1 MNKEKSILAKRWMTP
16 AIHIIVW
23 SLIFYSPVMF
33 SSALGKSM
41 ELKGFLHFSA
51 FPVSLLITFY
61 VNYFIF
67 IDLFLFKRHL
77 TRFLLSNILLIAFV
91 SVCLHYWNTYLGPGP
106 GPERFSPPF
115 IFIISRN
122 LLTLT
127 LTAALSVALKVTADW
142 YRREQKQKELEKEMA
157 AAELQNLKSQL
168 NPHFLFNTLNNIYSL
183 TATNQTQ
190 AQYAIHSLS
199 KLLRYILYDNDKP
212 AIPLANE
219 ISFINSYF
227 ELMSLRLN
235 EKVHLSVKMPDPDE
249 CNGATVAP
257 LIFITLIENAFK
269 HGVSPTEESEISIS
283 IKLERSEKLVC
294 SIINSNF
301 PKSDEDRSGSGIGLE
316 NLRKRLALIYPD
328 RYMLKEENDGK
339 HHTSLLVINL

>member
-1 MNKEKSILAKRWMTP
+1 MNKERSIHAKRWMTP

-33 SSALGKSM
+33 SGALGKSM
-41 ELKGFLHFSA
+41 ELKEFLHFSA

-61 VNYFIF
+61 VNYFIL

-77 TRFLLSNILLIAFV
+77 TRFLLSNILLITFV

-115 IFIISRN
+115 IFIMARN

-183 TATNQTQ
+183 TATNQKQ

-212 AIPLANE
+212 DIPLTNE
-219 ISFINSYF
+219 ISFIKSYV
-227 ELMSLRLN
+227 ELMSLRLH
-235 EKVHLSVKMPDPDE
+235 ERVHLSVTMPEGDE
-249 CNGATVAP
+249 CNGFSVAP

-269 HGVSPTEESEISIS
+269 HGVSPTEESEINIS
-283 IKLERSEKLVC
+283 IKIEETGKLIC
-294 SIINSNF
+294 STENSNF
-301 PKSDEDRSGSGIGLE
+301 PKSDEDRSGSGIGLD
-316 NLRKRLALIYPD
+316 NLRKRLTLIYPD
-328 RYMLKEENDGK
+328 RHILNEENDGK

>member
-1 MNKEKSILAKRWMTP
+1 MNSERSLNAKRWMTP
-16 AIHIIVW
+16 AIHVIVW
-23 SLIFYSPVMF
+23 CLIFYSPIMF
-33 SSALGKSM
+33 ANALGKSM
-41 ELKGFLHFSA
+41 EVNDFLHFST
-51 FPVSLLITFY
+51 FPVSLMVIFY

-77 TRFLLSNILLIAFV
+77 TRFLLSNIILIALL
-91 SVCLHYWNTYLGPGP
+91 SACLHYWNIFLGPGH
-106 GPERFSPPF
+106 GPDRFSPPF
-115 IFIISRN
+115 IFVIARN
-122 LLTLT
+122 VLTFS

-212 AIPLANE
+212 DIPLTNE
-219 ISFINSYF
+219 ISFINSYV
-227 ELMSLRLN
+227 ELMSLRLH
-235 EKVHLSVKMPDPDE
+235 ERVHLSVKLPEAYE
-249 CNGATVAP
+249 CNGFSVAP

-269 HGVSPTEESEISIS
+269 HGVSPTDDSEINIS
-283 IKLERSEKLVC
+283 IKIEKSGRLVC

-301 PKSDEDRSGSGIGLE
+301 PKSDEDRSGSGIGLD
-316 NLRKRLALIYPD
+316 NLRKRLTLIYPD
-328 RYMLKEENDGK
+328 RHILNEENDGK